1 MNDPGDIPLTHT
13 STPDSRPPCSIISII
28 PTIGMSS
35 CRGRAE
41 AFARSLSSKLRTLGS
56 QTTEEG
62 EGNAEDE
69 PIINGTS
76 TNTWVNSH
84 DSEQTVTD
92 LQPLR
97 HESDSFFDFDCEL
110 ESPGSPVDECE
121 YLRLIETASN
131 TPHNSTA
138 ESGYACAS
146 MASSHSS
153 STDGPY
159 FDATASGS
167 ASAPASASA
176 STSTAAAAQDQKL
189 PASELKD
196 YVNTL
201 QINGRHG
208 LVNGLDEKEQPS
220 GQDAIQQEDEAFLQ
234 AQILSELQQHSI
246 SLRVEEEKLTNGHL
260 EDVKELELNEVL
272 EVAGTTNRAPEVE
285 AHKEVSTEKVEE
297 LAFSKIT
304 PEEHPYDRV
313 QKENSQE
320 RIQIENSEER
330 VQQESFQERVHEE
343 VLDERVQE
351 RIVQEE
357 TPNNRVK
364 EETPNDRVQ
373 EETPNERVQEET
385 SNQEETPYKSPTD
398 TSSDRT
404 PTEEASSPDRTIQ
417 ETRDVELSP
426 DSGVDETD
434 KSASNLTVNVDLAQ
448 IEQAK
453 QDATDAVEKSGAS
466 HSHGIDTTD
475 DEDDCRPQRIRRCS
489 SLKTGKTPP
498 GTPGRKK
505 IVRFADV
512 LGLDLADVK
521 TFLDE
526 IPTIPKS
533 AFEDLEILE
542 SEPPLQ
548 LGPKSDKL
556 LMPLFQQPGGLP
568 KFLDAVREKQ
578 VSLENAAVSDNINQT
593 ISGSVRVRNL
603 DFHKSVHIRYSL
615 DGWRSYAD
623 LQANYVENSC
633 DGFSDIF
640 TFVLFGNSLHVGQ
653 RLEFAV
659 RFQCKGQQFWDNNYG
674 ANYCF
679 QCLPSSTH
687 TTGGSSTASPPSVVT
702 GAVTSGGGHPSAS
715 LVGLLSPTA
724 GDAWCS
730 SFY

>member
-1 MNDPGDIPLTHT
+1 MNEPGDIPLTHT
-13 STPDSRPPCSIISII
+13 GTPDSRPPCSIISII
-28 PTIGMSS
+28 PNIGMSS

-41 AFARSLSSKLRTLGS
+41 AFARSLSSKLRTLGT
-56 QTTEEG
+56 QANEEG
-62 EGNAEDE
+62 ANAEDE
-69 PIINGTS
+69 PIINGTN
-76 TNTWVNSH
+76 TNTWVNAH
-84 DSEQTVTD
+84 ESEQTVTD

-110 ESPGSPVDECE
+110 ESPGSPAEECE

-146 MASSHSS
+146 AASSHS

-159 FDATASGS
+159 FDAAAGS
-167 ASAPASASA
+167 SS
-176 STSTAAAAQDQKL
+176 STSNVPDEILVTAQPQTHRGKL
-189 PASELKD
+189 SPVELKASSN
-196 YVNTL
+196 VL
-201 QINGRHG
+201 QLNGNHEF
-208 LVNGLDEKEQPS
+208 LTNGEQVQKEQE
-220 GQDAIQQEDEAFLQ
+220 QEQVQVQQEFEVKQKEKDCENETLLQ
-234 AQILSELQQHSI
+234 EQILSELQQHSD
-246 SLRVEEEKLTNGHL
+246 SLKSTGEEQMEQLPAEEPAMVNGHMDQAEEQLLQLEDDAIEIASKLAQEKEEK
-260 EDVKELELNEVL
+260 KEE
-272 EVAGTTNRAPEVE
+272 
-285 AHKEVSTEKVEE
+285 
-297 LAFSKIT
+297 
-304 PEEHPYDRV
+304 
-313 QKENSQE
+313 
-320 RIQIENSEER
+320 
-330 VQQESFQERVHEE
+330 
-343 VLDERVQE
+343 
-351 RIVQEE
+351 QEE
-357 TPNNRVK
+357 QQP
-364 EETPNDRVQ
+364 Q
-373 EETPNERVQEET
+373 ENG
-385 SNQEETPYKSPTD
+385 TD
-398 TSSDRT
+398 EVDKC
-404 PTEEASSPDRTIQ
+404 TESH
-417 ETRDVELSP
+417 LM
-426 DSGVDETD
+426 
-434 KSASNLTVNVDLAQ
+434 VNVNVAQ
-448 IEQAK
+448 QEQAK
-453 QDATDAVEKSGAS
+453 QDVAEAVSSQEKTS
-466 HSHGIDTTD
+466 HSHGMDTTD
-475 DEDDCRPQRIRRCS
+475 DEDDCRPQRVRRCS

-512 LGLDLADVK
+512 LGLDLADIK

-542 SEPPLQ
+542 SEPPML

-556 LMPLFQQPGGLP
+556 LMPLFQQPGGLAT
-568 KFLDAVREKQ
+568 FLDAVREKQ
-578 VSLENAAVSDNINQT
+578 VSLENAAVTDSINQT

-603 DFHKSVHIRYSL
+603 DFHKSVHVRYSL

-633 DGFSDIF
+633 DGFSDKF

-679 QCLPSSTH
+679 QCLPTSNH
-687 TTGGSSTASPPSVVT
+687 TASPASVVT
-702 GAVTSGGGHPSAS
+702 GAVPAHHASS

>member
-167 ASAPASASA
+167 ASASAIAIATTSA

-201 QINGRHG
+201 QLNGRHG
-208 LVNGLDEKEQPS
+208 LVNGVNEEEEAA
-220 GQDAIQQEDEAFLQ
+220 GQDAIQPEDEAFLQ

-246 SLRVEEEKLTNGHL
+246 SLRVEEEKFTNGHL
-260 EDVKELELNEVL
+260 EDVKTL
-272 EVAGTTNRAPEVE
+272 EVAGPTNKAPEE
-285 AHKEVSTEKVEE
+285 LHKDVFTEKVEE
-297 LAFSKIT
+297 LT
-304 PEEHPYDRV
+304 LTEGETPYDRV
-313 QKENSQE
+313 QKESSQE
-320 RIQIENSEER
+320 GVTKESHQE
-330 VQQESFQERVHEE
+330 VVPKESFQERVHE
-343 VLDERVQE
+343 DIHNERVEE
-351 RIVQEE
+351 RKGE
-357 TPNNRVK
+357 

-373 EETPNERVQEET
+373 EETPSDRVQEKTPNERVQEET
-385 SNQEETPYKSPTD
+385 SNDKSPTD
-398 TSSDRT
+398 TSPERT
-404 PTEEASSPDRTIQ
+404 PTEESSSPDRTTQ
-417 ETRDVELSP
+417 EARDVELSP
-426 DSGVDETD
+426 DSGMDETD

-453 QDATDAVEKSGAS
+453 QDATDAVEKSGAT

-687 TTGGSSTASPPSVVT
+687 ATGTCSSTASPPSVVT
-702 GAVTSGGGHPSAS
+702 GAVTTGSHPGAS

>member
-153 STDGPY
+153 SNDGPY
-159 FDATASGS
+159 FD
-167 ASAPASASA
+167 ASASA
-176 STSTAAAAQDQKL
+176 STSTAAAAQDQTL
-189 PASELKD
+189 PASELKE

-201 QINGRHG
+201 QLNGRHG
-208 LVNGLDEKEQPS
+208 LTNGVQEEQPA
-220 GQDAIQQEDEAFLQ
+220 GQDAVQEDEAFLQ
-234 AQILSELQQHSI
+234 AQILSELQKHSF
-246 SLRVEEEKLTNGHL
+246 SLREVEQTRNKEVKLSNGHL
-260 EDVKELELNEVL
+260 EEVEELELKDVL
-272 EVAGTTNRAPEVE
+272 EVAGTTNRAPPVI
-285 AHKEVSTEKVEE
+285 A
-297 LAFSKIT
+297 A
-304 PEEHPYDRV
+304 PEEEEFCPDRTEEESPNEKV
-313 QKENSQE
+313 QKESSQE
-320 RIQIENSEER
+320 RVLEETPFEGVEEESLNDR
-330 VQQESFQERVHEE
+330 VDAS
-343 VLDERVQE
+343 DERV
-351 RIVQEE
+351 
-357 TPNNRVK
+357 P
-364 EETPNDRVQ
+364 
-373 EETPNERVQEET
+373 EET
-385 SNQEETPYKSPTD
+385 SDDTVQGKSSHTSASESLLTEETFPERSP
-398 TSSDRT
+398 
-404 PTEEASSPDRTIQ
+404 EESRID
-417 ETRDVELSP
+417 ELSP

-448 IEQAK
+448 IEKAK
-453 QDATDAVEKSGAS
+453 QDATEAVEKSGAPS
-466 HSHGIDTTD
+466 RGTTVDTTD

-578 VSLENAAVSDNINQT
+578 VSLENAAVTDNINQT

-687 TTGGSSTASPPSVVT
+687 TAGGTTASPPSVAT
-702 GAVTSGGGHPSAS
+702 GAVSTGHGAS
-715 LVGLLSPTA
+715 LVGMLSPTA

>member
-1 MNDPGDIPLTHT
+1 MNDPGDIPLTHS
-13 STPDSRPPCSIISII
+13 STPDSRQPCSIISII

-56 QTTEEG
+56 QANEEG
-62 EGNAEDE
+62 VENPEDE
-69 PIINGTS
+69 PIINGTN
-76 TNTWVNSH
+76 TNTWVNAH

-146 MASSHSS
+146 AASSHSS
-153 STDGPY
+153 SAADGPY
-159 FDATASGS
+159 FDATS
-167 ASAPASASA
+167 ASNSVAGSVIPDQILVTVKASQPQATELS
-176 STSTAAAAQDQKL
+176 KL
-189 PASELKD
+189 PVAVEFPDSVNALPMNGGHELTNGQQQEQKEEELPVVVEQQQETQKD
-196 YVNTL
+196 TAE
-201 QINGRHG
+201 QKTEQ
-208 LVNGLDEKEQPS
+208 LVVDVI
-220 GQDAIQQEDEAFLQ
+220 DQEDEALLQ
-234 AQILSELQQHSI
+234 AQILSELLQQSDSYKADASI
-246 SLRVEEEKLTNGHL
+246 VVLAPQEEPSTLTNGHVDA
-260 EDVKELELNEVL
+260 EEQLELKAEPL
-272 EVAGTTNRAPEVE
+272 EVSARETTPD
-285 AHKEVSTEKVEE
+285 T
-297 LAFSKIT
+297 I
-304 PEEHPYDRV
+304 
-313 QKENSQE
+313 
-320 RIQIENSEER
+320 
-330 VQQESFQERVHEE
+330 
-343 VLDERVQE
+343 LDERVYD
-351 RIVQEE
+351 V
-357 TPNNRVK
+357 
-364 EETPNDRVQ
+364 
-373 EETPNERVQEET
+373 
-385 SNQEETPYKSPTD
+385 PT
-398 TSSDRT
+398 
-404 PTEEASSPDRTIQ
+404 PDRTMDTSASP
-417 ETRDVELSP
+417 ERDDAVADTSP

-434 KSASNLTVNVDLAQ
+434 KSVTADTTGSNLTVDVELAQ
-448 IEQAK
+448 LEKAK
-453 QDATDAVEKSGAS
+453 QDAAEAAEAAEKKST
-466 HSHGIDTTD
+466 HSIDTTD
-475 DEDDCRPQRIRRCS
+475 DEDDCRPQRVRRCS

-542 SEPPLQ
+542 SEPPMQ
-548 LGPKSDKL
+548 MGPKSDKL

-568 KFLDAVREKQ
+568 TFLDAVREKQ

-633 DGFSDIF
+633 DGFSDKF

-659 RFQCKGQQFWDNNYG
+659 RFQCKGQQFWDSNYG

-687 TTGGSSTASPPSVVT
+687 ATNASPSSVAT
-702 GAVTSGGGHPSAS
+702 GAVTTQHHSTS
-715 LVGLLSPTA
+715 LVGMLSPTA

>member
-1 MNDPGDIPLTHT
+1 
-13 STPDSRPPCSIISII
+13 
-28 PTIGMSS
+28 
-35 CRGRAE
+35 
-41 AFARSLSSKLRTLGS
+41 
-56 QTTEEG
+56 
-62 EGNAEDE
+62 
-69 PIINGTS
+69 
-76 TNTWVNSH
+76 VNSH

-159 FDATASGS
+159 FDA
-167 ASAPASASA
+167 SASA

-189 PASELKD
+189 PASELKE
-196 YVNTL
+196 YVNTI
-201 QINGRHG
+201 QQNGRHG
-208 LVNGLDEKEQPS
+208 LVNGVQEEEQP
-220 GQDAIQQEDEAFLQ
+220 AVEEPAPEDEAFLQ
-234 AQILSELQQHSI
+234 AQILSEIQQHSI
-246 SLRVEEEKLTNGHL
+246 SLRAVEQTKPEKDPLSNGHL
-260 EDVKELELNEVL
+260 EEGEEMELKEVI
-272 EVAGTTNRAPEVE
+272 EVAGTTDRAPEVVSTE
-285 AHKEVSTEKVEE
+285 RAHKEVSQEE
-297 LAFSKIT
+297 EVSTDRAQ
-304 PEEHPYDRV
+304 EESPYDKV
-313 QKENSQE
+313 QT
-320 RIQIENSEER
+320 
-330 VQQESFQERVHEE
+330 ERVHEE
-343 VLDERVQE
+343 IPYE
-351 RIVQEE
+351 
-357 TPNNRVK
+357 
-364 EETPNDRVQ
+364 RVQ
-373 EETPNERVQEET
+373 EETPNERVQEEA
-385 SNQEETPYKSPTD
+385 SNERVQQEVSTE
-398 TSSDRT
+398 TSSERT
-404 PTEEASSPDRTIQ
+404 PTEETSSSDRTLQ
-417 ETRDVELSP
+417 ETVDLELSP

-453 QDATDAVEKSGAS
+453 QDATEAVEKSGAQ
-466 HSHGIDTTD
+466 SHGIDTTD

-548 LGPKSDKL
+548 MGPKSDKL

-687 TTGGSSTASPPSVVT
+687 TAGSSTASPPSVVT
-702 GAVTSGGGHPSAS
+702 GPVTSGHGAS
-715 LVGLLSPTA
+715 LVGMLSPTA

>member
-1 MNDPGDIPLTHT
+1 M
-13 STPDSRPPCSIISII
+13 
-28 PTIGMSS
+28 
-35 CRGRAE
+35 
-41 AFARSLSSKLRTLGS
+41 
-56 QTTEEG
+56 
-62 EGNAEDE
+62 
-69 PIINGTS
+69 
-76 TNTWVNSH
+76 
-84 DSEQTVTD
+84 TD

-153 STDGPY
+153 SNDGPY
-159 FDATASGS
+159 FD
-167 ASAPASASA
+167 ASA
-176 STSTAAAAQDQKL
+176 STSTAAAAQDQTL
-189 PASELKD
+189 PASEHKE

-201 QINGRHG
+201 QLNGKHG
-208 LVNGLDEKEQPS
+208 LANGVQEEQPAF
-220 GQDAIQQEDEAFLQ
+220 QDDVQEDEAFLQ
-234 AQILSELQQHSI
+234 AQILSELQKHSN
-246 SLRVEEEKLTNGHL
+246 SLTEVEQTKPEEGKLTNGHL
-260 EDVKELELNEVL
+260 EKVEELELKDVL
-272 EVAGTTNRAPEVE
+272 EVAGTTNRAPKVIAAPQEVE
-285 AHKEVSTEKVEE
+285 AFADRSQEQS
-297 LAFSKIT
+297 
-304 PEEHPYDRV
+304 PNDRV
-313 QKENSQE
+313 QKESSQE
-320 RIQIENSEER
+320 RVPEGTPFEGVQGESPSDR
-330 VQQESFQERVHEE
+330 VQTDAS
-343 VLDERVQE
+343 DERVQE
-351 RIVQEE
+351 EISNDTVQVESNHKSATESISTEVTTLERSPEE
-357 TPNNRVK
+357 SR
-364 EETPNDRVQ
+364 ND
-373 EETPNERVQEET
+373 
-385 SNQEETPYKSPTD
+385 
-398 TSSDRT
+398 
-404 PTEEASSPDRTIQ
+404 
-417 ETRDVELSP
+417 ELSP

-434 KSASNLTVNVDLAQ
+434 KSASNLTVDVDLAQ

-453 QDATDAVEKSGAS
+453 QDATEAVEKSGAPS
-466 HSHGIDTTD
+466 RGTTVDTTD

-578 VSLENAAVSDNINQT
+578 VSLENAAVTDNINQT

-687 TTGGSSTASPPSVVT
+687 TAGGSTASPPSVAT
-702 GAVTSGGGHPSAS
+702 GAVSTGHSAS

>member
-153 STDGPY
+153 SNDGPY
-159 FDATASGS
+159 FD
-167 ASAPASASA
+167 ASASA
-176 STSTAAAAQDQKL
+176 STSTAAAAQDQTL
-189 PASELKD
+189 PASELKE

-201 QINGRHG
+201 QLNGRHG
-208 LVNGLDEKEQPS
+208 LTNGVQEEQPA
-220 GQDAIQQEDEAFLQ
+220 GQDAVQEDEAFL
-234 AQILSELQQHSI
+234 
-246 SLRVEEEKLTNGHL
+246 
-260 EDVKELELNEVL
+260 
-272 EVAGTTNRAPEVE
+272 
-285 AHKEVSTEKVEE
+285 
-297 LAFSKIT
+297 
-304 PEEHPYDRV
+304 
-313 QKENSQE
+313 
-320 RIQIENSEER
+320 
-330 VQQESFQERVHEE
+330 
-343 VLDERVQE
+343 
-351 RIVQEE
+351 
-357 TPNNRVK
+357 
-364 EETPNDRVQ
+364 
-373 EETPNERVQEET
+373 
-385 SNQEETPYKSPTD
+385 
-398 TSSDRT
+398 
-404 PTEEASSPDRTIQ
+404 
-417 ETRDVELSP
+417 
-426 DSGVDETD
+426 
-434 KSASNLTVNVDLAQ
+434 
-448 IEQAK
+448 
-453 QDATDAVEKSGAS
+453 
-466 HSHGIDTTD
+466 
-475 DEDDCRPQRIRRCS
+475 
-489 SLKTGKTPP
+489 
-498 GTPGRKK
+498 
-505 IVRFADV
+505 
-512 LGLDLADVK
+512 
-521 TFLDE
+521 
-526 IPTIPKS
+526 
-533 AFEDLEILE
+533 
-542 SEPPLQ
+542 
-548 LGPKSDKL
+548 
-556 LMPLFQQPGGLP
+556 
-568 KFLDAVREKQ
+568 
-578 VSLENAAVSDNINQT
+578 
-593 ISGSVRVRNL
+593 
-603 DFHKSVHIRYSL
+603 
-615 DGWRSYAD
+615 
-623 LQANYVENSC
+623 
-633 DGFSDIF
+633 
-640 TFVLFGNSLHVGQ
+640 LHVGQ

-687 TTGGSSTASPPSVVT
+687 TAGGTTASPPSVAT
-702 GAVTSGGGHPSAS
+702 GAVSTGHGAS
-715 LVGLLSPTA
+715 LVGMLSPTA